1 MPPKT
6 TKPCGCTSEVRLPS
20 PPPAEADFI
29 PAVVRRMA
37 AEFTARRWSSHIE
50 PVEIPSRR
58 ETVEL
63 ILEAQRI
70 LFPGYFSSSTM
81 PSPSS
86 LEYHLGHNLTLFHKN
101 LSQQINSAL
110 RHECFRRSQSC
121 SHCGARSSELAGEFV
136 RSLLEIRE
144 TLETDIS
151 AALEGDPAATNAD
164 EVIFSY
170 PGFFTVLVYRL
181 AHRLFELE
189 VPLLPRI
196 MSEYAYHRTAIDIHP
211 GAVIGDSFFIDHGA
225 GVVVGA
231 TCTIGRRVRL
241 YQGVTL
247 GALSLP
253 KDAVK
258 RLKNAKRHPTIED
271 DAIIYANATILG
283 GDTVIGARS
292 IVGGNV
298 WLTKSIGPDTKVLLK
313 QPELIYIGKNG
324 ETSQKGGGGDGDI

>member
-1 MPPKT
+1 MPDNT
-6 TKPCGCTSEVRLPS
+6 LEPCGCVSAEVRLSSAPKS
-20 PPPAEADFI
+20 DFI
-29 PAVVRRMA
+29 PSVVSSLTEGFA
-37 AEFTARRWSSHIE
+37 SRRWSSHIE

-58 ETVEL
+58 ETIDL
-63 ILEAQRI
+63 ILHGQRI
-70 LFPGYFSSSTM
+70 LFPGYFSSSTL

-86 LEYHLGHNLTLFHKN
+86 LGYHLGHNLTLFHKD
-101 LSQQINSAL
+101 LSHQLNAAL
-110 RHECFRRSQSC
+110 RHECFRRHQSC
-121 SHCGARSSELAGEFV
+121 SMCGERSGELAAEFIC
-136 RSLLEIRE
+136 SLPAIRE
-144 TLETDIS
+144 TLETDIN
-151 AALEGDPAATNAD
+151 AALEGDPAAANAD

-170 PGFFTVLVYRL
+170 PGFFAIVAYRL
-181 AHRLFELE
+181 AHRLFELN

-211 GAVIGDSFFIDHGA
+211 GATIGSSFFIDHGA

-231 TCTIGRRVRL
+231 TCTIGNRVRL

-253 KDAVK
+253 KEAVQQ
-258 RLKNAKRHPTIED
+258 LKNAKRHPTIED
-271 DAIIYANATILG
+271 EAIIYANATILG

-313 QPELIYIGKNG
+313 QPELVYLGKSG
-324 ETSQKGGGGDGDI
+324 ESAQKKGEHHEAA

>member
-1 MPPKT
+1 MSST
-6 TKPCGCTSEVRLPS
+6 TTEPCGCASTVRLPS
-20 PPPAEADFI
+20 VSEPNFI
-29 PAVVRRMA
+29 PSVVNKL
-37 AEFTARRWSSHIE
+37 AEGFSSRRWSSHIE

-58 ETVEL
+58 ETIEL

-70 LFPGYFSSSTM
+70 LFPGYFNGSTL
-81 PSPSS
+81 PSVSS

-101 LSQQINSAL
+101 LSHQLNSAL
-110 RHECFRRSQSC
+110 RHECFRRRQSC
-121 SHCGARSSELAGEFV
+121 SMCGDRSSELAAEFV
-136 RSLLEIRE
+136 RSLPVLRE

-151 AALEGDPAATNAD
+151 AALEGDPAAANAD

-170 PGFFTVLVYRL
+170 PGLFAVLVYRL
-181 AHRLFELE
+181 AHRLYELE

-225 GVVVGA
+225 GVVIGE
-231 TCTIGRRVRL
+231 TSTIGRRVRL

-253 KDAVK
+253 KGAGK
-258 RLKNAKRHPTIED
+258 QLKHVKRHPTIED
-271 DAIIYANATILG
+271 DVIIYANATILG
-283 GDTVIGARS
+283 GSTVIGARS

-313 QPELIYIGKNG
+313 QPELIYIGKDG
-324 ETSQKGGGGDGDI
+324 ETNSKGGRGDGHL

>member
-1 MPPKT
+1 MSKT
-6 TKPCGCTSEVRLPS
+6 TEPCSCASEVRLPCIS
-20 PPPAEADFI
+20 EADFI
-29 PAVVRRMA
+29 PSVVSQL
-37 AEFTARRWSSHIE
+37 AEGFTSRRWSSHIE
-50 PVEIPSRR
+50 PVEIPSWR
-58 ETVEL
+58 ETVDL
-63 ILEAQRI
+63 ILQAQRI
-70 LFPGYFSSSTM
+70 LFPGYFSSSTL
-81 PSPSS
+81 PSS
-86 LEYHLGHNLTLFHKN
+86 SSLGYHLGHNLTLFHKN
-101 LSQQINSAL
+101 LSQQVNSAL
-110 RHECFRRSQSC
+110 RHECFRRNHSC
-121 SHCGARSSELAGEFV
+121 SHCGERSSQIAAAFV
-136 RSLLEIRE
+136 RSLPEIRE

-151 AALEGDPAATNAD
+151 AALEGDPAAANAD
-164 EVIFSY
+164 EIIFSY
-170 PGFFTVLVYRL
+170 PGMFAVLVYRL

-225 GVVVGA
+225 GVVIGA

-253 KDAVK
+253 KDAVQ

-313 QPELIYIGKNG
+313 QPELIYIGKDG
-324 ETSQKGGGGDGDI
+324 ETKQKGGKGDGNI